1 MQQQRLRRRHHGTD
15 NNKTKIINA
24 KGEIQKLNREI
35 LERFAALANDLQNAP
50 SRANE
55 RIEEIALLYNN
66 LHHLLNTIRPLQ
78 ARETIAFILKQQIE
92 EKKQALK
99 ELQESLK

>member
-1 MQQQRLRRRHHGTD
+1 MCIRDR
-15 NNKTKIINA
+15 
-24 KGEIQKLNREI
+24 
-35 LERFAALANDLQNAP
+35 

-99 ELQESLK
+99 ELQESLKVDE

>member
-1 MQQQRLRRRHHGTD
+1 
-15 NNKTKIINA
+15 
-24 KGEIQKLNREI
+24 
-35 LERFAALANDLQNAP
+35 
-50 SRANE
+50 
-55 RIEEIALLYNN
+55 

-99 ELQESLK
+99 ELQESLKVDE